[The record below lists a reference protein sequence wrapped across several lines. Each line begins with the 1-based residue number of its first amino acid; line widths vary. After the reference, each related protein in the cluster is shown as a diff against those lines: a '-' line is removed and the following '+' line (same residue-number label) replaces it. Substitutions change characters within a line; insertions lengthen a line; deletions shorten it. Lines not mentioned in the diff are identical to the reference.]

1 MYLSCSIPKR
11 VCQCGD
17 QRSVANVLWQEG
29 LGIKHQL
36 VHFPSFG
43 RFLDQSDLF
52 RLVYAKK
59 FDTWTKGFTFRSILL
74 NMPTKPT
81 KEWEHCVYLV
91 VVPTARFSDLKK
103 KHSFASNVSHYG
115 AIFSLLLPYHKIF
128 LNCPCGFYMCQRNK
142 YIKTLTYILNDLALY
157 DKIGP
162 TSCDMG
168 KLWYI
173 HIFFQFRF
181 YYCPSIILVD
191 SGAQV
196 QCFFFFS
203 SQHGWYHLFEWL
215 KSTFVPYFAERKSPK
230 KGVSFS

>member
-1 MYLSCSIPKR
+1 MTQAPFFLDPTLHKVHTSWVHISFLCVSSCSIPKR

-81 KEWEHCVYLV
+81 KEWEHCILYTTSV
-91 VVPTARFSDLKK
+91 VCTTRFCVKKNTFASHRETKYVLKK
-103 KHSFASNVSHYG
+103 YQTSGRLSYFG
-115 AIFSLLLPYHKIF
+115 AL
-128 LNCPCGFYMCQRNK
+128 
-142 YIKTLTYILNDLALY
+142 
-157 DKIGP
+157 
-162 TSCDMG
+162 
-168 KLWYI
+168 
-173 HIFFQFRF
+173 
-181 YYCPSIILVD
+181 
-191 SGAQV
+191 SG
-196 QCFFFFS
+196 QCY
-203 SQHGWYHLFEWL
+203 QM
-215 KSTFVPYFAERKSPK
+215 
-230 KGVSFS
+230 

>member
-1 MYLSCSIPKR
+1 MYLSTYYFTFRFSVYLSCSIPKR

-91 VVPTARFSDLKK
+91 VVPTTRFWSEKRYLFLCIKFFTLWTNFFISITQIMATITWSKK
-103 KHSFASNVSHYG
+103 
-115 AIFSLLLPYHKIF
+115 
-128 LNCPCGFYMCQRNK
+128 
-142 YIKTLTYILNDLALY
+142 
-157 DKIGP
+157 
-162 TSCDMG
+162 
-168 KLWYI
+168 
-173 HIFFQFRF
+173 
-181 YYCPSIILVD
+181 
-191 SGAQV
+191 V
-196 QCFFFFS
+196 QAN
-203 SQHGWYHLFEWL
+203 LFM
-215 KSTFVPYFAERKSPK
+215 Y
-230 KGVSFS
+230 

>member
-91 VVPTARFSDLKK
+91 VVPTTRFWSEKK
-103 KHSFASNVSHYG
+103 LIRLRQ
-115 AIFSLLLPYHKIF
+115 IFCTMDQFFSLLPYHKIF
-128 LNCPCGFYMCQRNK
+128 FNSPCGF
-142 YIKTLTYILNDLALY
+142 
-157 DKIGP
+157 
-162 TSCDMG
+162 S
-168 KLWYI
+168 
-173 HIFFQFRF
+173 
-181 YYCPSIILVD
+181 
-191 SGAQV
+191 
-196 QCFFFFS
+196 
-203 SQHGWYHLFEWL
+203 L
-215 KSTFVPYFAERKSPK
+215 KF
-230 KGVSFS
+230 SFSVYLLPVINDILFFK